1 MKFARR
7 LMAGLVIVTA
17 LGIGSAQAADTT
29 LSVTASQD
37 TSIYFGTPDAP
48 TRADG
53 AGDFLWL
60 SVTAEGL
67 VRRLLL
73 KFDVSAIPAGSVVKA
88 ATLTLYES
96 MSRDNHDVS
105 VHRLL
110 AAWGEGASNA
120 GGAGTGAPAM
130 AGDATWL
137 HRFYPATFWATPG
150 GDFDPAV
157 SAVRLVAYPNAT
169 YSWSAA
175 LPGAGGPAPRLVQ
188 DVQAW
193 VDTPSANHG
202 WILVGKETGSQNA
215 KRFQSRNNA
224 VAQAR
229 PLLSVVYTPPAAPA
243 GDGDVPLPLWAV
255 ALLAAGLARRVMR
268 RSDHG

>member
-1 MKFARR
+1 MKFASR
-7 LMAGLVIVTA
+7 LMAGLVILIA

-29 LSVTASQD
+29 LSVTAAQD

-67 VRRLLL
+67 GRRLLL
-73 KFDVSAIPAGSVVKA
+73 KFDVSAIPAGSVVKQ

-120 GGAGTGAPAM
+120 GGSGAGAPAM

-137 HRFYPATFWATPG
+137 HRFFPATFWGTAG
-150 GDFDPAV
+150 GDFDPVA
-157 SAVRLVAYPNAT
+157 SAVRLVDFPNT
-169 YSWSAA
+169 YYSWSAA
-175 LPGAGGPAPRLVQ
+175 LPGAGGPVPRLVQ
-188 DVQAW
+188 DVQVW
-193 VDTPSANHG
+193 VDAPSANHG
-202 WILVGKETGSQNA
+202 WILIGKETGEKNA
-215 KRFQSRNNA
+215 KRFESRNTP
-224 VAQAR
+224 VVEAR
-229 PLLSVVYTPPAAPA
+229 PRLTVVYAPGPVA
-243 GDGDVPLPLWAV
+243 DDGEVPLPVWAV
-255 ALLAAGLARRVMR
+255 ALLAAALAGRLMS
-268 RSDHG
+268 RSAHG

>member
-1 MKFARR
+1 LILALTLACISGPAR
-7 LMAGLVIVTA
+7 
-17 LGIGSAQAADTT
+17 AADAT
-29 LSVTASQD
+29 LTVTASQD

-67 VRRLLL
+67 GRRMLL
-73 KFDVSAIPAGSVVKA
+73 KFDVSAIPAGSVVKQ
-88 ATLTLYES
+88 ATLRLFES

-120 GGAGTGAPAM
+120 GGSGAGVPAL

-137 HRFYPATFWATPG
+137 HRFFPATFWATPG
-150 GDFDPAV
+150 GDFDAV
-157 SAVRLVAYPNAT
+157 ASAVRFVDYPNT
-169 YSWSAA
+169 YYSWSAA
-175 LPGAGGPAPRLVQ
+175 LPGAGGPVPRLVQ

-202 WILVGKETGSQNA
+202 WILIGEETGSKNA
-215 KRFQSRNNA
+215 KRFESRHTS
-224 VAQAR
+224 VGEAR
-229 PLLSVVYTPPAAPA
+229 PRLTVVYAPPAAA
-243 GDGDVPLPLWAV
+243 ADDGDVPLPLWAV
-255 ALLAAGLARRVMR
+255 ALLAAGLAARLMR